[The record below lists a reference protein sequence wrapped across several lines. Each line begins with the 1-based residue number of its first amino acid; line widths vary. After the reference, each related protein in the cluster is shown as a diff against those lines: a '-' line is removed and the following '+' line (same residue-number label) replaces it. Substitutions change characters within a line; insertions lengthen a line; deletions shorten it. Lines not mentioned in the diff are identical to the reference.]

1 MAVIIRGGA
10 SPPALGPGGV
20 ITISDCLS
28 PALAHSPEIRPGRP
42 SEGGSSQPWLNLPH
56 THLLPP
62 EAPTPLHIVIPS
74 TRFCLKNPVQWG
86 PRAGSPHTGSEHTE
100 LFVLFSAQ
108 KSLTSEQQIYAIW
121 GVPSL
126 LEISGFSYFY
136 GAFLVGPQFS
146 MNHYM
151 KLVRGELTD
160 VPGKIPNR

>member
-1 MAVIIRGGA
+1 M
-10 SPPALGPGGV
+10 GPQGREP
-20 ITISDCLS
+20 SHWLS
-28 PALAHSPEIRPGRP
+28 
-42 SEGGSSQPWLNLPH
+42 
-56 THLLPP
+56 
-62 EAPTPLHIVIPS
+62 
-74 TRFCLKNPVQWG
+74 G
-86 PRAGSPHTGSEHTE
+86 PE

-108 KSLTSEQQIYAIW
+108 KSLSSEQQIYAIR

-126 LEISGFSYFY
+126 LEVAGFSYFY